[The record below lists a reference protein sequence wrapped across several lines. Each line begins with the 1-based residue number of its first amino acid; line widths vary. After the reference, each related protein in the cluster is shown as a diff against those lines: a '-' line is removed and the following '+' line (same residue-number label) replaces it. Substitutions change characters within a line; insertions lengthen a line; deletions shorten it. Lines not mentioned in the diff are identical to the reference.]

1 MFGERSINLYRYQG
15 IYALDYCEILLLR
28 EAQHGMVASQ
38 MANKNFD
45 CGISS
50 VSSRLL
56 NELQLKIEYLGCI
69 NKNVIFAFDTLE

>member
-50 VSSRLL
+50 LSGRLS
-56 NELQLKIEYLGCI
+56 NDLQHKIEFWFHKL
-69 NKNVIFAFDTLE
+69 KMFLH